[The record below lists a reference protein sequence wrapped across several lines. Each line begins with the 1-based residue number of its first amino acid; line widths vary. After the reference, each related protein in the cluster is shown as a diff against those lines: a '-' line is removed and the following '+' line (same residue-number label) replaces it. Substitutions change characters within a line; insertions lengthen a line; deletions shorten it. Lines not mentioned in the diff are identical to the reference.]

1 VVLGSYVDAGSKA
14 GVSLGAHAGRTV
26 VSLTSIE
33 KRWDPY
39 CGGKIISLDKL
50 C

>member
-1 VVLGSYVDAGSKA
+1 MGGTDDGVAMVLGSYADAGSKA

-33 KRWDPY
+33 K
-39 CGGKIISLDKL
+39 
-50 C
+50 